1 MPCTEAEFQKMPLD
15 FVRDAHAPDADNA
28 GGIIMLMRMEMIW
41 RIHISAYAAHMHA
54 TAATRRLAS
63 HTRRLGGSRHLGL
76 VDARRTAPAR
86 EARPWMAQEA
96 WCARARDERA
106 GDGQLGPQQLP
117 GQEAVAHLFGQ
128 LVGLLAHRSARPL
141 SESKSRPLPIF
152 TTRPICWA
160 EMYFLAARAL
170 KCMPQG
176 PNRQQKP
183 P

>member
-1 MPCTEAEFQKMPLD
+1 MLRQPHGGSPH
-15 FVRDAHAPDADNA
+15 AHA
-28 GGIIMLMRMEMIW
+28 
-41 RIHISAYAAHMHA
+41 ISAA
-54 TAATRRLAS
+54 AATSDL
-63 HTRRLGGSRHLGL
+63 SRL

-86 EARPWMAQEA
+86 ESRPWMAQEA

-152 TTRPICWA
+152 ST
-160 EMYFLAARAL
+160 
-170 KCMPQG
+170 G
-176 PNRQQKP
+176 PV
-183 P
+183 